1 MERAVG
7 SFSALRAHER
17 LTGFRIY
24 NHEITNIFGSL
35 ELPEGF
41 PGHRVGDYVMIVL
54 GLEDRN
60 ERKWLSHAS

>member
-1 MERAVG
+1 MLKGPRKAD
-7 SFSALRAHER
+7 RI
-17 LTGFRIY
+17 RIY